1 MQAEEVANTLTVLT
15 GNRVGVCELLFGLGL
30 HLHDLTLARAR
41 RRRKMLFDALVTK
54 PDDHSAYLSHTQAVA
69 LVDALATNYDKTLL
83 GVHKQAAH
91 LWHAGAP
98 EEEEP
103 ATGDEELLNFL
114 LNKWFSRN
122 DDDDDVQVVER
133 SIDIVLLDDSD
144 DDDDEMQEVA
154 ADGEKMADGEQEV
167 EPQKHCEVCTFLN
180 RVDAAKC
187 QMCGST
193 VFGMGEQQRKVLLDG
208 LFDESSDMEPG
219 SADVSK
225 AQLKKREE
233 VIAEL
238 SDRDIAKE
246 PEMNNIELV
255 KEVEVKEVEVKE
267 VEVKEV
273 KVKEVEVKEVEAKE
287 VEAKEV
293 EMKEVE
299 VKEVEGD
306 AQFRE
311 WQQHKAAFLHFWKLP
326 IDSYYEQARTS
337 LTACWM
343 KACTV
348 DGEEMESTVDTKQI
362 RKVSAAALWIISM
375 LQLCLEASAAAS
387 GAAIT
392 E

>member
-1 MQAEEVANTLTVLT
+1 MQGDEVAKTLAVLT
-15 GNRVGVCELLFGLGL
+15 DNRVGVCELLFGLGL

-154 ADGEKMADGEQEV
+154 ADGEKMSDGEQEV
-167 EPQKHCEVCTFLN
+167 EPQKHCKVCTFLN

-187 QMCGST
+187 QLCGST
-193 VFGMGEQQRKVLLDG
+193 VFGMGEQQRKVLLDA

-219 SADVSK
+219 SAADVSK

-255 KEVEVKEVEVKE
+255 KEVEVKEVEV
-267 VEVKEV
+267 
-273 KVKEVEVKEVEAKE
+273 
-287 VEAKEV
+287 
-293 EMKEVE
+293 KEVE